1 MSGVESTPSTS
12 SPSEQVKRL
21 LQEMDDWD
29 FEHFI
34 ADLWARQGWDVE
46 VEQQSDDGGVDVRAV
61 KETPYTQKTLIQAK
75 RYGPNTTVGGPDIQQ
90 YSALKQQE
98 ADADQTVVVT
108 TNRFTSAA
116 YDRAEELNVKLID
129 GDELVALVDDLD
141 AYDLV
146 EKYTAGTPQAADVGD
161 VEKSSS
167 ASTQRGVQFGLTSI
181 PGISLERNWAKV
193 TAYAAV
199 IWGVS
204 LAVLIAFS
212 PSTSNPVI
220 QALGI
225 GAVFTWL
232 GTTITVPVALYL
244 DMKTIRRS
252 AISWRPA
259 PKAYLLGVLFTWYFA
274 LLWYFYNRR
283 THLPA

>member
-34 ADLWARQGWDVE
+34 ADLWARQGWNVE

-146 EKYTAGTPQAADVGD
+146 EKYTAGTPQAAGVGD

-199 IWGVS
+199 VWGVS
-204 LAVLIAFS
+204 LGVLIAFS

-244 DMKTIRRS
+244 DMKTLRRS
-252 AISWRPA
+252 SIPWQPA
-259 PKAYLLGVLFTWYFA
+259 PKAYLLGLLFTWYLA

-283 THLPA
+283 RHLQD